1 MNVTVYPKKYAGT
14 IAIPASKSDTQRA
27 LLAASFAKGKSIL
40 RNLGCSEDDEAM
52 LSSIQQ
58 LGATVYKNITN
69 EIEVIGIDQF
79 PSNITLQCGESGLG
93 SRLLIALCAC
103 HSGEFKIT
111 GEGSLLKRSMSFYLD
126 LFNENSIQATFTNQ
140 SFLPLSFN
148 GGLKPGEFIVDG
160 SQSSQYISGLL
171 MGLPLLKGDSKLI
184 VQNLTST
191 PYVDMT
197 VQTLKQFGIQIERAA
212 NEIFLIKG
220 NQEYQPVDYTIE
232 SDWSSASFWLVASA
246 LGQDIRVSGLSLES
260 LQADRKI
267 IDILISADCK
277 INVENGLI
285 TIDGTNRKAFEAD
298 LTHCPDLFPIMTIFA
313 LFCKGTTTLYGVE
326 RLVNK
331 ESNRGEVLQ
340 EELSKLGVQIQ
351 LKENTMVIE
360 GVEEISGGT
369 ISSNNDHRIAMAFA
383 ILGMFSKS
391 PITIESAE
399 AVSKSYP
406 NFWEELNGL
415 SS

>member
-27 LLAASFAKGKSIL
+27 LLAASLAKGKSIL
-40 RNLGCSEDDEAM
+40 RNVGCSEDDEAM

-58 LGATVYKNITN
+58 LGAAVYKNNTN
-69 EIEVIGIDQF
+69 DIEVIGIDQF

-93 SRLLIALCAC
+93 SRLLISLCAC

-111 GEGSLLKRSMSFYLD
+111 GEGSLLKRSMSFYHD
-126 LFNENSIQATFTNQ
+126 LFNENTIQASFTNQ

-148 GGLKPGEFIVDG
+148 GGFKPGEFIVDG

-171 MGLPLLKGDSKLI
+171 MGLPLLKGASKL
-184 VQNLTST
+184 VAQNLTST
-191 PYVDMT
+191 PYIDMT
-197 VQTLKQFGIQIERAA
+197 IQTLKQFGIQIERES
-212 NEIFLIKG
+212 NETFLIKG
-220 NQEYQPVDYTIE
+220 NQEYQPVEYTIE
-232 SDWSSASFWLVASA
+232 SDWSSASFWFVASA
-246 LGQDIRVSGLSLES
+246 LGQDIHVSGLKLES

-267 IDILISADCK
+267 IDILISAGCN

-285 TIDGTNRKAFEAD
+285 TIDRTNRKAFEAD
-298 LTHCPDLFPIMTIFA
+298 LTHCPDLFPILTIFA

-331 ESNRGEVLQ
+331 ESNRGEVLK

-369 ISSNNDHRIAMAFA
+369 ISSHNDHRIAMAFA

-391 PITIESAE
+391 PITIENAE

-406 NFWEELNGL
+406 KFWEDLELFF
-415 SS
+415 